1 MRNHVCSKCMQWCS
15 GSGAIAPVP
24 MFQGGAPLQFLFHL
38 FLVKFAYILQNLAFN
53 LIITGKLPSH
63 MK

>member
-15 GSGAIAPVP
+15 GS
-24 MFQGGAPLQFLFHL
+24 GAPLQFLFHL
-38 FLVKFAYILQNLAFN
+38 FLVKFAYILQNLASN